1 MQIIVIIEQL
11 RTMNGNSNV
20 VYSHS
25 SMTRFLQNSN
35 GMKMTQISK
44 LNIFK
49 YINWYTILHVLCSR
63 IIVFDILS
71 ELLLE
76 KFNANI

>member
-11 RTMNGNSNV
+11 RTMNENSNV

-25 SMTRFLQNSN
+25 SMTRFLRNSN

-49 YINWYTILHVLCSR
+49 YINWYTILHVLC
-63 IIVFDILS
+63 IVFDILS

-76 KFNANI
+76 EFNANI